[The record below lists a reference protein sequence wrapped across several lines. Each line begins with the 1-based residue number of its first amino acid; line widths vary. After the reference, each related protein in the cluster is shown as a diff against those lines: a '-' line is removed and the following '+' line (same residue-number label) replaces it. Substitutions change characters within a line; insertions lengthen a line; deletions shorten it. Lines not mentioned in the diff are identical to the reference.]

1 MYLRYGKSKKKKV
14 NDFLLSLA
22 SVVRL
27 FFNKFF
33 ITGSLANA
41 ADYTALVAFLGS
53 RVRIVSRKILFS
65 LNYPPFFLLFEF
77 ERHFLSL

>member
-1 MYLRYGKSKKKKV
+1 MYLRYGKSKKKKKV

-41 ADYTALVAFLGS
+41 ADYTALLAFLGS

-65 LNYPPFFLLFEF
+65 LNYPPFFFII
-77 ERHFLSL
+77 